1 MRNLFSITL
10 MVAILALFAACT
22 NQADSNKTA
31 PKDAA
36 IEKTRSM
43 NSAKAIDHKKIMG
56 YTSLAQFSKGEYS
69 GTMNLEDLGKLEGKN
84 VNLVVLY
91 DTEAPWANLFN
102 NGDVSKTGD
111 ENFNELMNIYNLSI
125 IKQFELDEM
134 NEGLV
139 LEPNG
144 NIGDPVKAARDISMI
159 DYVLMVH
166 VKEVPT
172 EEPNETADND

>member
-1 MRNLFSITL
+1 MKNLFSITL
-10 MVAILALFAACT
+10 MIAFLAFFAACT
-22 NQADSNKTA
+22 NNQASNKATA
-31 PKDAA
+31 TSDES

-43 NSAKAIDHKKIMG
+43 NATLAHKALG
-56 YTSLAQFSKGEYS
+56 YKSLAEFKKGEYA
-69 GTMNLEDLGKLEGKN
+69 GTMKLEDLGKLEGKS

-91 DTEAPWANLFN
+91 DTEAPWAEIFN
-102 NGDVSKTGD
+102 GGDVSKTGD
-111 ENFNELMNIYNLSI
+111 ENFNELIKVYNLAI
-125 IKQFELDEM
+125 VKQFELDEM

-144 NIGDPVKAARDISMI
+144 DMGDPVQAARDISMI

-172 EEPNETADND
+172 DEPSETADND

>member
-1 MRNLFSITL
+1 
-10 MVAILALFAACT
+10 
-22 NQADSNKTA
+22 
-31 PKDAA
+31 
-36 IEKTRSM
+36 
-43 NSAKAIDHKKIMG
+43 
-56 YTSLAQFSKGEYS
+56 
-69 GTMNLEDLGKLEGKN
+69 
-84 VNLVVLY
+84 
-91 DTEAPWANLFN
+91 
-102 NGDVSKTGD
+102 
-111 ENFNELMNIYNLSI
+111 MNIYNLSI